1 MALDPASV
9 AKEFSLTETALTR
22 ESLRAFLL
30 QQLQLLDTDRRA
42 RCAKFGVKTLA
53 EMDELIRHGQVEED
67 AILEDFQE
75 VDYLCHRIERVKA
88 MLETA

>member
-1 MALDPASV
+1 MALDTASV
-9 AKEFSLTETALTR
+9 AKEFSLTEAALTR

-30 QQLQLLDTDRRA
+30 QQLQFLHTDRQA

-53 EMDELIRHGQVEED
+53 EMDELIRQGQVEED

-75 VDYLCHRIERVKA
+75 VVYLCHRIERVKA
-88 MLETA
+88 MLAAA

>member
-9 AKEFSLTETALTR
+9 AKEFSLTEAALTR

-30 QQLQLLDTDRRA
+30 QQLHRLDTDRRA

-67 AILEDFQE
+67 DILEDFQE
-75 VDYLCHRIERVKA
+75 VDYLCHRIERVKT
-88 MLETA
+88 MLAAA